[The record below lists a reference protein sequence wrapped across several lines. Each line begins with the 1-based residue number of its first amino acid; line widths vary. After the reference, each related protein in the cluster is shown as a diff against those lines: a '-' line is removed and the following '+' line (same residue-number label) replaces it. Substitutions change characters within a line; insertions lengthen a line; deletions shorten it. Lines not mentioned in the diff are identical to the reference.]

1 MILKR
6 YLSLGEVDFR
16 PRLRHFF
23 GVARDLFENRDIFT
37 RRLFDTVPENLSAA
51 ISWLTFSR
59 VVFAM
64 RSGIEND

>member
-1 MILKR
+1 MILQY
-6 YLSLGEVDFR
+6 YLSRGEVYFR
-16 PRLRHFF
+16 PTLRHFL

-37 RRLFDTVPENLSAA
+37 RRLFDTVREYLSAA